1 VIHVVTIG
9 KSTVRV
15 LIKYEYSST
24 STAVVAY
31 SCTRVL
37 VVGTFTG
44 YRLPVHHFPALRAEP
59 CLFVSLNEAIL
70 TLVLGTPA
78 RHSNSWGVV

>member
-1 VIHVVTIG
+1 MIHVVTIG

-44 YRLPVHHFPALRAEP
+44 YRLPVTTGVGKWGGALRRYDGAYNP
-59 CLFVSLNEAIL
+59 WEAY
-70 TLVLGTPA
+70 LVTP
-78 RHSNSWGVV
+78 